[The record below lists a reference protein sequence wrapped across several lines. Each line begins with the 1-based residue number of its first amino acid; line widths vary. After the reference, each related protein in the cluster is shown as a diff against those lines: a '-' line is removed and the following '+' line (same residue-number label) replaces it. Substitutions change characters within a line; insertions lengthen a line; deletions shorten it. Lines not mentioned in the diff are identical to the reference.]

1 MKTQL
6 SVALVFVLCG
16 IGINTAA
23 TDCIS
28 RKEFDDFKANVLN
41 HIQELTLKND
51 KQAKEIEYQKKAIL
65 DLKRMLVKYDET
77 SNNSNQNDT
86 AVTSNQSL
94 PGEPSMLSTKDSLK
108 PPRKRE
114 AMQPRQLTANPTDVI
129 AFYAYLTNAEIN
141 PGAHHI
147 IVYDHVITNSGNG
160 YSKHSGSFTAPKA
173 GMYVFSW
180 TTFVD
185 PHSYFPIELIH
196 NSVRAG
202 IVFVQGDTTFNGVT
216 GLAVIQ
222 LQQGDV
228 VMVRSEPGYTPH
240 GNIHSEHHMKTSFA
254 GWCISCSSYM

>member
-1 MKTQL
+1 MIHTFL
-6 SVALVFVLCG
+6 ALGNKKNGAG
-16 IGINTAA
+16 ILFLYIYYIL
-23 TDCIS
+23 IS
-28 RKEFDDFKANVLN
+28 E
-41 HIQELTLKND
+41 
-51 KQAKEIEYQKKAIL
+51 
-65 DLKRMLVKYDET
+65 
-77 SNNSNQNDT
+77 
-86 AVTSNQSL
+86 
-94 PGEPSMLSTKDSLK
+94 
-108 PPRKRE
+108 
-114 AMQPRQLTANPTDVI
+114 PRQLTANPTGVI

-160 YSKHSGSFTAPKA
+160 YSKHTGSFTAPKA